1 MFLLLVADQQRTR
14 QDPCAH
20 RPHWLVP
27 RTAPRTKAPR
37 NSFIIFN
44 SACMPVCQT
53 KHHHHPSP
61 QLHHHHTTPTQTS
74 KPSPPNLQPP
84 TTPLPTQNMTTDPI
98 PPSKFA
104 SALLDLPLST
114 LHLKVLELRNSIAH
128 LDYSNEQLQPFAT
141 PTDTAPDPVCV
152 EAIAENCVVIAR
164 MQERIGLVRA
174 EVERRGVEWVHF
186 SSGEVEE
193 EEVVKGEGEAGLSSA
208 WTDGTFQTGVISGG
222 ELRMDGDNGTGG
234 GTMDDGELRARMEAL
249 LREGEDAGADGEGE
263 GVHL

>member
-1 MFLLLVADQQRTR
+1 
-14 QDPCAH
+14 
-20 RPHWLVP
+20 
-27 RTAPRTKAPR
+27 
-37 NSFIIFN
+37 
-44 SACMPVCQT
+44 
-53 KHHHHPSP
+53 
-61 QLHHHHTTPTQTS
+61 
-74 KPSPPNLQPP
+74 
-84 TTPLPTQNMTTDPI
+84 MTTDPI

-141 PTDTAPDPVCV
+141 PSPTSPDTAPDPVCV

-193 EEVVKGEGEAGLSSA
+193 EDKGEVAKGEGEGEGLSSA

-222 ELRMDGDNGTGG
+222 QLRMDSNNGASG

-249 LREGEDAGADGEGE
+249 LREGEDGAEGEGE

>member
-1 MFLLLVADQQRTR
+1 
-14 QDPCAH
+14 
-20 RPHWLVP
+20 
-27 RTAPRTKAPR
+27 
-37 NSFIIFN
+37 
-44 SACMPVCQT
+44 
-53 KHHHHPSP
+53 
-61 QLHHHHTTPTQTS
+61 
-74 KPSPPNLQPP
+74 
-84 TTPLPTQNMTTDPI
+84 MTTDPI

-141 PTDTAPDPVCV
+141 PPSTSTSPDTTAPDPVCV

-193 EEVVKGEGEAGLSSA
+193 EEVAKGEGEGEGLSSA

-222 ELRMDGDNGTGG
+222 QVRMDGDNGASG

-249 LREGEDAGADGEGE
+249 LREGEGGGDGEE